1 MVAPGDKYY
10 SLCACV
16 VASLATHIAKVQGST
31 RCIGPSASSAL
42 GVIVE
47 ANGKWSHLIS
57 VSGAYGDTSDTL
69 RFQYQCNNE
78 TIATYV
84 DVYPSGHVES
94 SASECWRDETHAE
107 SLLW

>member
-1 MVAPGDKYY
+1 MVAPGDKHYP
-10 SLCACV
+10 LCACIV
-16 VASLATHIAKVQGST
+16 TSLATHIAKVQGST

-57 VSGAYGDTSDTL
+57 VSGAYGDILDTL

-78 TIATYV
+78 TIVTRV
-84 DVYPSGHVES
+84 DVYSRGYVEFNTS
-94 SASECWRDETHAE
+94 DWCVETHAA

>member
-47 ANGKWSHLIS
+47 AGGVWEQLVS
-57 VSGAYGDTSDTL
+57 VRCVYARAVDSMQ
-69 RFQYQCNNE
+69 FQYRRHGE
-78 TIATYV
+78 AIYV
-84 DVYPSGHVES
+84 CVGVSRTLDVYT
-94 SASECWRDETHAE
+94 ASPHGENYVRG
-107 SLLW
+107 LLW